1 MPALDDEEAA
11 ERASI
16 RAYENG
22 GAAFA
27 EIDGHCAGFTSVER
41 ICPSSDA
48 TCGGWDYDIVGQGGA
63 GDSLVACQARCAEAS
78 CGGIYFD
85 DAHGCGNYD
94 ACVDSGDGENWGASY
109 SIRVSQSFAAR
120 AVATTAFA
128 AMSVFAIDVDG
139 DGDVDALSA
148 SWSDDIPNFGFFY
161 GPVGEGRRR
170 TNLCTLSHTR
180 PRRTSGC
187 VEH

>member
-1 MPALDDEEAA
+1 MDQ
-11 ERASI
+11 
-16 RAYENG
+16 N
-22 GAAFA
+22 
-27 EIDGHCAGFTSVER
+27 DGSQGFTQRV
-41 ICPSSDA
+41 ITNLA
-48 TCGGWDYDIVGQGGA
+48 
-63 GDSLVACQARCAEAS
+63 DSANA
-78 CGGIYFD
+78 
-85 DAHGCGNYD
+85 
-94 ACVDSGDGENWGASY
+94 
-109 SIRVSQSFAAR
+109 
-120 AVATTAFA
+120 
-128 AMSVFAIDVDG
+128 VFAIDVDG